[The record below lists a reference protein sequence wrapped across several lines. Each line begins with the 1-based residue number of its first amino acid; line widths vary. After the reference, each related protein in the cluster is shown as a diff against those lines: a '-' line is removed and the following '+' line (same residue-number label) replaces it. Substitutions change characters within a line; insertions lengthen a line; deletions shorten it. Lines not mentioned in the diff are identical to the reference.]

1 MASAKSMTDIAYDI
15 LSRKKRAIQFSKLWE
30 DVSKLYGASNDK
42 VAQFY
47 SDLTLDS
54 RFASLKE
61 NKWDLVE
68 RRKFDESHID
78 ISKIELDDDEPEE
91 VDDEDSELPIESEDY

>member
-15 LSRKKRAIQFSKLWE
+15 LSKKKRSIQFGKLWE

-47 SDLTLDS
+47 SDLTFDP
-54 RFASLKE
+54 RFVSLKE

-68 RRKFDESHID
+68 RRRFDESHID

-91 VDDEDSELPIESEDY
+91 YEEEPDTAIDSDEY